1 MLYHFHHVHL
11 LCSDLENTISF
22 FRDILGSSF
31 VGYKKFGSANGASLN
46 LNGTFINLRT
56 VNESAEI
63 GGDSSTMKY
72 GYHHIC
78 VRVED
83 MDEAYAELCSKG
95 IDFISTPMIAG
106 EKQIA
111 FIKGPDNIVVE
122 VLQTS

>member
-11 LCSDLENTISF
+11 LCSDLESSIRF
-22 FRDILGSSF
+22 FCDILGATF
-31 VGYKKFGSANGASLN
+31 VGYKTFGSANGASLD
-46 LNGTFINLRT
+46 LNETIVNLRSAND
-56 VNESAEI
+56 NERIA
-63 GGDSSTMKY
+63 GDSSIITY

-83 MDEAYAELCSKG
+83 MDAAYSELCSKG
-95 IDFISTPMIAG
+95 IDFISTPKTIG
-106 EKQIA
+106 DKQIA